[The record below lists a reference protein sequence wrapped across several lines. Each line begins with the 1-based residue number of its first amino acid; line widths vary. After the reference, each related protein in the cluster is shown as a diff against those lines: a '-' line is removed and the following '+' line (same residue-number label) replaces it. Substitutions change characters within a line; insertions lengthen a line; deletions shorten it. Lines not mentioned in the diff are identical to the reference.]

1 MTFLN
6 KDYEV
11 PKSNSNYTKLQDG
24 ENTFRVLGSAIVGW
38 QYWTKDKKP
47 VRQKEVFTET
57 PEDAKLDNGQ
67 FKPKHF
73 WAFPVWNYEEK
84 AVQIYEVTQAT
95 IQQAIMA
102 LVKNEKWGDPKGYDI
117 SITKTGADLE
127 TKYAVM
133 PNPHTELSS
142 EIAKAYED
150 KKINL
155 EALYTGE
162 NPFGEKETPE
172 VSAEDNPLS
181 EDAF

>member
-67 FKPKHF
+67 
-73 WAFPVWNYEEK
+73 
-84 AVQIYEVTQAT
+84 
-95 IQQAIMA
+95 
-102 LVKNEKWGDPKGYDI
+102 
-117 SITKTGADLE
+117 
-127 TKYAVM
+127 
-133 PNPHTELSS
+133 
-142 EIAKAYED
+142 
-150 KKINL
+150 
-155 EALYTGE
+155 
-162 NPFGEKETPE
+162 
-172 VSAEDNPLS
+172 
-181 EDAF
+181 